1 MNKVVDHFPWSFSS
15 ADIFAISIKSKEEG
29 KLLTLNAFREM
40 IEFERKL
47 NEIRGNRYWGE
58 YSRSNRKGSFQD
70 YCNKYADPIRERI
83 FCIVK
88 QPRPIDFVYDYFT
101 DWFDL
106 TDYKTDADLIAKI

>member
-1 MNKVVDHFPWSFSS
+1 MNKVFDHFPWTYSY

-40 IEFERKL
+40 IEFERRL
-47 NEIRGNRYWGE
+47 NEVRGNRDWGE

-70 YCNKYADPIRERI
+70 YCHKYADPIRERI
-83 FCIVK
+83 FCTVK

-106 TDYKTDADLIAKI
+106 TEYKTDADLIAKI